1 MPASSYTQLA
11 VASIALAAGLF
22 AFSDSFA
29 VAILAFGL
37 LMVGSVALGF
47 AAEQANQS

>member
-1 MPASSYTQLA
+1 MPARSYTQLA
-11 VASIALAAGLF
+11 VASIAMAAGLF

-29 VAILAFGL
+29 VAVLAFGL

-47 AAEQANQS
+47 AADQTNAS